1 MNPFSRSDDLLIL
14 CYHAV
19 SEDWPTEFAVSPQQL
34 RSQLRFLIRRGYRP
48 STLAAATRQPPG
60 GKTLVVTFDDAYAS
74 VLEKAFPVL
83 AELGT
88 PATVFVPT
96 AYVAGEEA
104 LEWASMEQWAGT
116 EFADELRCMSW
127 SDLRSLAA
135 AGWEIGSHTSTHPK
149 LTELDDPALDLELT
163 SSRALCEAEIGEP
176 CRTLAYP
183 FSAHDRRV
191 MDCARAAGYEAA
203 VILDNNLAIP
213 PGSLVRSGAR
223 PEMFGLLREG
233 VYRRDGWTRL
243 LAKCSPMARRAR
255 ASRLARIALSG
266 A

>member
-1 MNPFSRSDDLLIL
+1 MNDLLIL

-19 SEDWPTEFAVSPQQL
+19 SEDWPTEFAVSPRRL
-34 RSQLRFLIRRGYRP
+34 RSQVRFLIRRGYRP
-48 STLAAATRQPPG
+48 ATLAAALRQAPG

-74 VLEKAFPVL
+74 VLRKGFPVL
-83 AELGT
+83 AELGV

-96 AYVAGEEA
+96 AYVAGDEA

-116 EFADELRCMSW
+116 AFADELRCMSW
-127 SDLRSLAA
+127 SDLRSLAG

-149 LTELDDPALDLELT
+149 LTELDDAALDLELT
-163 SSRALCEAEIGEP
+163 SSRALCEAEIEQP
-176 CRTLAYP
+176 CETLAYP
-183 FSAHDRRV
+183 FSAHDLRV
-191 MDCARAAGYEAA
+191 MKRARAAGYEAA

-213 PGSLVRSGAR
+213 PRSLVRPGERA
-223 PEMFGLLREG
+223 EMFGLLREG
-233 VYRRDGWTRL
+233 VYRRDGWARM
-243 LAKCSPMARRAR
+243 LAKSSPLARRSR

>member
-1 MNPFSRSDDLLIL
+1 MNDLLIL

-19 SEDWPTEFAVSPQQL
+19 SEDWPTEFAVSPSQL
-34 RSQLRFLIRRGYRP
+34 RSQVRFLIRRGYRP
-48 STLAAATRQPPG
+48 ATLAAALRQPPR

-74 VLEKAFPVL
+74 VLKEAFPVL
-83 AELGT
+83 AELGA

-96 AYVAGEEA
+96 AYVAGDEA

-116 EFADELRCMSW
+116 AFAEELRCMSW
-127 SDLRSLAA
+127 SDLRSLAG

-149 LTELDDPALDLELT
+149 LTELDAATLDLELT

-176 CRTLAYP
+176 CKTLAYP

-191 MDCARAAGYEAA
+191 MDRARAAGYEAA
-203 VILDNNLAIP
+203 VILDNDLAIP
-213 PGSLVRSGAR
+213 PRSLVRPGEGA
-223 PEMFGLLREG
+223 EMFGLLREG
-233 VYRRDGWTRL
+233 VYRRDGWARL
-243 LAKCSPMARRAR
+243 LAKSSPLARRVR